1 MPSST
6 YTWSSATAQPLR
18 AAVRARVFYLSR
30 DGLLIVCD
38 ADLLRAFSAVHRGDH
53 LQLLA

>member
-1 MPSST
+1 
-6 YTWSSATAQPLR
+6 LR